1 MEDLKFSNVCTF
13 GKLLKKKVKPNFF
26 KIRSCPQGTISAL
39 LLDSPSQEAP
49 VWIPNKGK
57 KHYYIIF
64 YFSACTRNLLT
75 AVIMMSDRT
84 DNTSAHWQELD
95 EWRKKIDALD
105 QQLSTLL
112 CERLHCAQN
121 ISFLKSRIGEQ
132 VLQPEREKEVLINVL
147 NQADSPLKTH
157 ALEKIYRCIIE
168 ETRLFQ
174 QEWKS
179 SQPDIYTS

>member
-1 MEDLKFSNVCTF
+1 
-13 GKLLKKKVKPNFF
+13 
-26 KIRSCPQGTISAL
+26 
-39 LLDSPSQEAP
+39 
-49 VWIPNKGK
+49 
-57 KHYYIIF
+57 
-64 YFSACTRNLLT
+64 
-75 AVIMMSDRT
+75 MMSDRT
-84 DNTSAHWQELD
+84 DNTTAHWQELD

-132 VLQPEREKEVLINVL
+132 VLQPEREKEVLNNVL
-147 NQADSPLKTH
+147 NHADSPLKSQ

-179 SQPDIYTS
+179 SQSDIKSS